1 MCEIIVISRKISL
14 IGPNFSLEADSDPEL
29 DPDLG
34 MDLYPTWIRIQAIL
48 IPALLE
54 VIPAPDP
61 DPQKVES

>member
-1 MCEIIVISRKISL
+1 MSL
-14 IGPNFSLEADSDPEL
+14 IGRNFSFEADPDPEL

-34 MDLYPTWIRIQAIL
+34 MVLDPSWIQIQAIP